1 MNGLHRAGALVTAS
15 AGLVGVAGYVGTL
28 LMANLLTPAQFVDYS
43 AAQSLLTTAGVAA
56 AALVPLPLA
65 RAVRACPAG
74 SEARRDST
82 GFAVLVALLGGV
94 VTAVVLTG
102 LGLVLSTP
110 GVAVALGAA
119 GFAVFVISPVWGWL
133 QGEARFGRY
142 AAASVAEVVLRLVA
156 SVAAVALGLGSAG
169 AVGGFV
175 VGTVVV
181 VWTGVTTLRGDL
193 AWRPGLV
200 RDRAR
205 WRETGVLASTQF
217 TLSALIGCD
226 VVLVAALDGD
236 STAGAG
242 YQAVAVLAKGPVYVA
257 AAAALTGFPLLR
269 NTAPERAPEVVGAVL
284 RSFTRLAL
292 PVAAVVATVPA
303 SAVLAVL
310 PDRYAGAIG
319 LLPWLAVAGFSFG
332 AISTVVMVLLGVG
345 AHARCRAAL
354 ATATVVVTGSMCAG
368 WYTAATTGLAVG
380 AALGTSTAALVCAVL
395 VRRFLPT
402 HAVRAI
408 PRAAVSA
415 AVLTVVLLV
424 AGFSTPVWLGVAVV
438 AVLVA
443 LWPRREPRRRPGEFL
458 DILHLGFEDPEMPG
472 SGGGS
477 LRTHEI
483 DRRLV
488 AAGHRVTVL
497 TTRFPGC
504 RDRVQDGVRYLHVGL
519 GRGRTLVG
527 RVVGYALVL
536 PFAARG
542 HAADLVV
549 EDFFAP
555 VSTMAA
561 PLWTGRPTIGVV
573 QWLNA
578 RDKARQ
584 YHLPFHLV
592 ERFGVRR
599 HRRLVAVSRGVAD
612 RLAALNPRAHV
623 EVIGNGV
630 DPSAFAATPSDGDD
644 IVYIGRLEFMQKGLD
659 LLLRA
664 WASACH
670 HVTGNLVVAGTGPGE
685 HRMRDL
691 ADDLGIADRVRFT
704 GWVAGQAKYD
714 LLARARLAVVPSRFE
729 TFGIVAVE
737 ALATGTPV
745 LAFDIPCLREVVPAH
760 SGELVAPFDVPAFA
774 EALVRL
780 HRTPKSD
787 DRVRRAR
794 SFAETYDWDTLA
806 RRQADFYH
814 RAVHG
819 DGPSCCSHPEPAPTT
834 PAPTR

>member
-1 MNGLHRAGALVTAS
+1 MTGLHRAGALVTAA
-15 AGLVGVAGYVGTL
+15 AGLVGVTGYVGTL
-28 LMANLLTPAQFVDYS
+28 LLANLLTPAQFVDYS
-43 AAQSLLTTAGVAA
+43 AAQSLVTTAGVAA

-65 RAVRACPAG
+65 RAVRAGPAG
-74 SEARRDST
+74 SVVRRDST
-82 GFAVLVALLGGV
+82 GFAVLVALLGGA
-94 VTAVVLTG
+94 VTAVALTG

-119 GFAVFVISPVWGWL
+119 GFAVFAISPVWGRL

-142 AAASVAEVVLRLVA
+142 AAASVAEVVVRLVA

-175 VGTVVV
+175 VGAVVV
-181 VWTGVTTLRGDL
+181 AWTGVTTLRGDL
-193 AWRPGLV
+193 AWRPGLL
-200 RDRAR
+200 RDRTR
-205 WRETGVLASTQF
+205 WRETGVLASAQL
-217 TLSALIGCD
+217 TLSALVGCD
-226 VVLVAALDGD
+226 VVLVAAVDAD

-242 YQAVAVLAKGPVYVA
+242 YQAVAVMAKGPVYVA
-257 AAAALTGFPLLR
+257 ASAALAGFPLLR
-269 NTAPERAPEVVGAVL
+269 NTAPERTPEVVGAML
-284 RSFTRLAL
+284 GSFTRLAL
-292 PVAAVVATVPA
+292 PITAVVATVPP
-303 SAVLAVL
+303 SAVSAVL
-310 PDRYAGAIG
+310 PDRYAGALG

-332 AISTVVMVLLGVG
+332 AISALVMVLLGVG

-354 ATATVVVTGSMCAG
+354 AVATAVVTGGMCVG
-368 WYTAATTGLAVG
+368 WYAAATTGLAVG
-380 AALGTSTAALVCAVL
+380 VAFGASLAALVCAVL
-395 VRRFLPT
+395 VHRFLP
-402 HAVRAI
+402 ARALRAFA
-408 PRAAVSA
+408 RAAVLVA
-415 AVLTVVLLV
+415 GLTVVLLV
-424 AGFSTPVWLGVAVV
+424 ARSSTPAWLCIAVV
-438 AVLVA
+438 AVSAA
-443 LWPRREPRRRPGEFL
+443 LWPRREPRGRPGASL
-458 DILHLGFEDPEMPG
+458 DILHLGFEDPDMPG
-472 SGGGS
+472 AGGGS

-504 RDRVQDGVRYLHVGL
+504 RDRVQDGVRYVHVGP

-527 RVVGYALVL
+527 RVLGYAAAL
-536 PFAARG
+536 PFAARR

-555 VSTMAA
+555 FSTMGA
-561 PLWTGRPTIGVV
+561 PLWTGRPTVGVV

-612 RLAALNPRAHV
+612 RLTALNPRAHV

-630 DPSAFAATPSDGDD
+630 DPRAFAATPSDGADV
-644 IVYIGRLEFMQKGLD
+644 VYIGRLEFMQKGLD
-659 LLLRA
+659 LLLGA
-664 WASACH
+664 WSSACA
-670 HVTGNLVVAGTGPGE
+670 HVTGTLVVAGTGPGG
-685 HRMRDL
+685 RRLRDL
-691 ADDLGIADRVRFT
+691 ADDLGIADRVRFA
-704 GWVAGQAKYD
+704 GWVTGQAKYD
-714 LLARARLAVVPSRFE
+714 LLARARLVAVPSRFE

-760 SGELVAPFDVPAFA
+760 SGELVTPFDVPAYA
-774 EALVRL
+774 EALIRL
-780 HRTPKSD
+780 HRTPKTG

-794 SFAETYDWDTLA
+794 SFAAAYDWDALA
-806 RRQADFYH
+806 RRQADFYR
-814 RAVHG
+814 RAVRERPG
-819 DGPSCCSHPEPAPTT
+819 TDPVPTGRST
-834 PAPTR
+834 